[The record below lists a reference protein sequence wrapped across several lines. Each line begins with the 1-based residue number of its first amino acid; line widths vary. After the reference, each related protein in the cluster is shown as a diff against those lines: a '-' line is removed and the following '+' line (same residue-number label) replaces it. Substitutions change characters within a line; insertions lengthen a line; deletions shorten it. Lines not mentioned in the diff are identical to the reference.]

1 MTNFNPVRKL
11 NVIRTLSSGK
21 KTLVG
26 VLAQNRN
33 GVYFQY
39 EAEYL
44 RQFGNLSPFFL
55 ESESSLQEAPKVP
68 HGGLH
73 GVFGDCLPDGW
84 GLLLQ
89 DRIFR
94 KKGIMPHQVT
104 GLDRLAFVGHRGMG
118 ALSFEPES
126 PYSQEDHQVSLA
138 TLGMEA
144 QAIFDGQT
152 EEVLSSLVAA
162 GSSGGARPKA
172 QLFFSPGEYTNCR
185 TYAEKGDEAWLV
197 KFTSKNLSLGHEEGV
212 CEAAYLTLA
221 KLANL
226 ESPEWKLLD
235 APKESG
241 AKAWLALKRFDWVYS
256 DNCLEKRRSQDLPS
270 GRKHMH
276 SICGLL
282 DADFRMPTLDYQDLI
297 KASRQLCKSPA
308 VGQLQFRRAMF
319 NLFASNQDDHTK
331 NWAFLQNDDGQW
343 NPAPFYDVTFSPHP
357 FNEHATSFMGYG
369 NKPPLKAIQ
378 ALAVKAG
385 FKNWNVAQ
393 QTIQEVVDVIR
404 GFPLV
409 AKELGVSKDTVNMIE
424 TVLEQR
430 RKENSDLLK
439 VG

>member
-1 MTNFNPVRKL
+1 VTNFEPIRKL

-21 KTLVG
+21 TALVG
-26 VLAQNRN
+26 VLAQNRS
-33 GVYFQY
+33 GVFFQY
-39 EAEYL
+39 EADYL
-44 RQFGNLSPFFL
+44 RQFGNLSPFAL
-55 ESESSLQEAPKVP
+55 EPESTLQEAPKVP

-94 KKGIMPHQVT
+94 QKGIMPHQVT

-126 PYSQEDHQVSLA
+126 PYSQDDHQVSLA

-144 QAIFDGQT
+144 QALFDGQT

-185 TYAEKGDEAWLV
+185 TYAEEGDEAWLV
-197 KFTSKNLSLGHEEGV
+197 KFTSKNLALGHQEGL

-221 KLANL
+221 KAANL
-226 ESPEWKLLD
+226 EPPEWKLLD
-235 APKESG
+235 APSGSG
-241 AKAWLALKRFDWVYS
+241 AKAWLALKRFDWVDS
-256 DNCLEKRRSQDLPS
+256 GSKGSS
-270 GRKHMH
+270 VGRKHMH

-282 DADFRMPTLDYQDLI
+282 DADFRMPSLDYQDLI
-297 KASRQLCKSPA
+297 KASRHLCKSPA
-308 VGQLQFRRAMF
+308 AGQLQFRRAMF

-369 NKPPLKAIQ
+369 NQPPLKAIQ

-385 FKNWNVAQ
+385 FKNWNIAQ
-393 QTIQEVVDVIR
+393 KAIHEIVDVLS
-404 GFPLV
+404 GFPQV
-409 AKELGVSKDTVNMIE
+409 AKELGVQTDTANIIE
-424 TVLEQR
+424 ATLEQR
-430 RKENSDLLK
+430 RQENSNLLK